1 MWQAIGA
8 SVQGTGHV
16 RQDLPCQDACHWQMS
31 DEYLAVA
38 VGDGLGSALYADV
51 GARLAVETAVTYLAT
66 RLAQAAADD
75 AEAWGRLVLAA
86 YAEVRHQ
93 LTVCAEKA
101 GQPLNAYATTLLVL
115 AATPEWLAVGHIGD
129 GAIIAEFADGRLETV
144 SPPVNG
150 EYVNS
155 VIPVTADDFARHI
168 RVRVEPAAVLRAALL
183 TDGLQSL
190 CINLATMTPYRPFF
204 TPFFA
209 ALDQELDGSATSM
222 EIARFLE
229 SERICAKT
237 DDDKTLVVLGRL
249 PVGMPV
255 GPSMPVD
262 GPSVSVPAL

>member
-16 RQDLPCQDACHWQMS
+16 RQGLPCQDACHWQVS
-31 DEYLAVA
+31 DEHLVVA

-51 GARLAVETAVTYLAT
+51 GAKLAVETSVTHLAAH
-66 RLAQAAADD
+66 LVQAAADD
-75 AEAWGRLVLAA
+75 AEAWRYLVQSA
-86 YAEVRHQ
+86 YAEVHRQ
-93 LTVCAEKA
+93 LTACAEEA
-101 GQPLNAYATTLLVL
+101 CQPLNAYATTLLVL

-129 GAIIAEFADGRLETV
+129 GAIIAEFADGRLETI

-183 TDGLQSL
+183 TDGIQSL

-209 ALDQELDGSATSM
+209 ALDQELDGSATSI
-222 EIARFLE
+222 ELARFLE

-249 PVGMPV
+249 PA
-255 GPSMPVD
+255 SMPVD
-262 GPSVSVPAL
+262 GPSVSATAL

>member
-16 RQDLPCQDACHWQMS
+16 RQGLPCQDACHWQVS
-31 DEYLAVA
+31 DEHLVVA

-51 GARLAVETAVTYLAT
+51 GARLAVETSVTHLAT
-66 RLAQAAADD
+66 HLVQTAADD
-75 AEAWGRLVLAA
+75 AEAWGYLVQSA
-86 YAEVRHQ
+86 YAEVHRQ
-93 LTVCAEKA
+93 LAACAEEA
-101 GQPLNAYATTLLVL
+101 RQPLNAYATTLLVL

-129 GAIIAEFADGRLETV
+129 GAIIAEFADGRLETI

-183 TDGLQSL
+183 TDGIQSL

-204 TPFFA
+204 TPFFT
-209 ALDQELDGSATSM
+209 ALDQKLDGSATSI
-222 EIARFLE
+222 E
-229 SERICAKT
+229 
-237 DDDKTLVVLGRL
+237 LVQVGLNNSTIYAMSGL
-249 PVGMPV
+249 P
-255 GPSMPVD
+255 
-262 GPSVSVPAL
+262 